1 MTYWERRWAADAARA
16 HREADAL
23 AADIARLHM
32 RAAARIQAMAGRIRQ
47 RFRAAYA
54 LSEED
59 AAALLAAPAGRE
71 MYLEL
76 LAEIERLGPKN
87 PMRDALLAKA
97 AAPGYAYRI
106 GVAEAM
112 LQELDAVTAHLAQQ
126 EETLIRAH
134 LTQTLQDKANRAGYL
149 IQLEAG
155 VGFRFHPIS
164 GELAREMLRRPWS
177 GMEFSGRIW
186 RNREALAGLL
196 NTVLLEGLTAGN
208 SAQAMAQEI
217 TESMNVSIQRAKTL
231 VRTETTYVCNQA
243 DLHAYAEAEIT
254 AYRYCATLDM
264 RTSRACRAL
273 DGKEFET
280 AEAVVGSNYPP
291 MHPNCRSVTRPAIG
305 QEELARMERWA
316 RDPVTGKGVKV
327 PADMTYAQ
335 WRGMQAETYGET
347 LEERAKGV
355 TPDRKGAEGDKKK
368 RLKVAKTVD
377 KDDIIKAEIH
387 AVTYRSFSS
396 LEEVNGFFYYDDEH
410 GKRGRLVQK
419 TTRHGK
425 WKSSLT
431 KEEED
436 CIFDY
441 AGAGYHEL
449 NRYLRKAGDWQS
461 IDAEKKERMA
471 SHLDAAISRYPL
483 RENIRVQRGVMEDA
497 LDDLVA
503 QYGDDWSR
511 FVGKTYRDSGYM
523 STTALHG
530 NAVATAKPV
539 VFEIDV
545 PAGIGRG
552 AYINQYA
559 GQYQDVEF
567 EFLLPRGSQFIITG
581 IEKNEEPI
589 PPQTIIKMRMIVN
602 E

>member
-396 LEEVNGFFYYDDEH
+396 GDEVNEFFYFDSEKRGILAKNKSIYGKWASNLEQGQRIAIGDYCADAYCDINNYWRKHGEWADINEERVMEQTALIDKAIQDFELKEPIKVYRAVKLEEFEQY
-410 GKRGRLVQK
+410 
-419 TTRHGK
+419 
-425 WKSSLT
+425 
-431 KEEED
+431 
-436 CIFDY
+436 
-441 AGAGYHEL
+441 
-449 NRYLRKAGDWQS
+449 
-461 IDAEKKERMA
+461 
-471 SHLDAAISRYPL
+471 
-483 RENIRVQRGVMEDA
+483 
-497 LDDLVA
+497 LDDIQTLVGTEYTDPA
-503 QYGDDWSR
+503 
-511 FVGKTYRDSGYM
+511 FM
-523 STTALHG
+523 STSPFRGSSAINKECIMEL
-530 NAVATAKPV
+530 
-539 VFEIDV
+539 FI
-545 PAGIGRG
+545 PAGKGRG
-552 AYINQYA
+552 AYINDFSGFKNSEY
-559 GQYQDVEF
+559 
-567 EFLLPRGSQFIITG
+567 EFLLARNSRFKVLSAEKTEDKLILKMEMIT
-581 IEKNEEPI
+581 ND
-589 PPQTIIKMRMIVN
+589 
-602 E
+602 

>member
-106 GVAEAM
+106 SAAEAM

-347 LEERAKGV
+347 LEERAKGI

-368 RLKVAKTVD
+368 RLEAAEKEKNLKYQESKRIKKSREFVINPKEIDGRSYAEKFGKMADDKQERREFLKAAKEILHHRSGQNGEDLYLYNRKTKTWYKSTSGSKAETPEYTQTILDAIKKAKAGELVSFHNHPASMPPSD
-377 KDDIIKAEIH
+377 GDLNAALQNGYQVGYILCHDGTIFEYTAPKRHIRSMLYDLTIADFKKQGYNEREAQIKALH
-387 AVTYRSFSS
+387 TLSA
-396 LEEVNGFFYYDDEH
+396 EH
-410 GKRGRLVQK
+410 GYNF
-419 TTRHGK
+419 
-425 WKSSLT
+425 
-431 KEEED
+431 KEV
-436 CIFDY
+436 
-441 AGAGYHEL
+441 
-449 NRYLRKAGDWQS
+449 K
-461 IDAEKKERMA
+461 
-471 SHLDAAISRYPL
+471 
-483 RENIRVQRGVMEDA
+483 
-497 LDDLVA
+497 
-503 QYGDDWSR
+503 
-511 FVGKTYRDSGYM
+511 
-523 STTALHG
+523 
-530 NAVATAKPV
+530 
-539 VFEIDV
+539 
-545 PAGIGRG
+545 
-552 AYINQYA
+552 
-559 GQYQDVEF
+559 
-567 EFLLPRGSQFIITG
+567 
-581 IEKNEEPI
+581 
-589 PPQTIIKMRMIVN
+589 
-602 E
+602 

>member
-347 LEERAKGV
+347 LEERAKGAA
-355 TPDRKGAEGDKKK
+355 PDRKGAEGDKKK
-368 RLKVAKTVD
+368 RLKVAKTVEKPEKSGMISSVEMYRKKSTNRGGD
-377 KDDIIKAEIH
+377 KFVTDTQFNNLTIAARKNGAVILRGSDEIEKHLDEMDAAASTIGDAILFRKDVLISEVIEETHHFMQNVEKMNDDKGEPLRTI
-387 AVTYRSFSS
+387 
-396 LEEVNGFFYYDDEH
+396 
-410 GKRGRLVQK
+410 
-419 TTRHGK
+419 
-425 WKSSLT
+425 
-431 KEEED
+431 
-436 CIFDY
+436 
-441 AGAGYHEL
+441 L
-449 NRYLRKAGDWQS
+449 NE
-461 IDAEKKERMA
+461 IDAKQFILDHAREYKVPRSEIELTQKQLESYKKQ
-471 SHLDAAISRYPL
+471 L
-483 RENIRVQRGVMEDA
+483 Q
-497 LDDLVA
+497 
-503 QYGDDWSR
+503 
-511 FVGKTYRDSGYM
+511 
-523 STTALHG
+523 
-530 NAVATAKPV
+530 
-539 VFEIDV
+539 
-545 PAGIGRG
+545 
-552 AYINQYA
+552 
-559 GQYQDVEF
+559 QYQKGGE
-567 EFLLPRGSQFIITG
+567 G
-581 IEKNEEPI
+581 
-589 PPQTIIKMRMIVN
+589 
-602 E
+602 